1 VSLRPAALVYIMQ
14 MGTAEGQSNR
24 YFLFFVETDNYSV
37 ALSRTLEALLLYRK
51 LLKSISTPK
60 GAISFFPFFI
70 YIHVSHGILQQ
81 KQS

>member
-14 MGTAEGQSNR
+14 MGTSEGQSVTDF
-24 YFLFFVETDNYSV
+24 FLVETDNYSV

-60 GAISFFPFFI
+60 GAIFVFSLFHL
-70 YIHVSHGILQQ
+70 YTC
-81 KQS
+81 

>member
-1 VSLRPAALVYIMQ
+1 VSLRPAAHVYIMQ
-14 MGTAEGQSNR
+14 MGTAEGQSVTDF
-24 YFLFFVETDNYSV
+24 FLVETDNYSV